1 MKYRQSQE
9 NELTCICSDL
19 PGEFPWQGVSQEYP
33 KTQQIQK
40 KSFKVSLMDSTV
52 KVTNMSYNNEMIVY
66 KQDQFKKNLTDFR
79 LLQKSVSSVWCGV
92 SVIDLLRLPGLVFC
106 IFCIYQLWSFSG
118 QKDERVALRAGSTKE
133 RAQSRRHDLG
143 SYS

>member
-1 MKYRQSQE
+1 
-9 NELTCICSDL
+9 
-19 PGEFPWQGVSQEYP
+19 
-33 KTQQIQK
+33 
-40 KSFKVSLMDSTV
+40 MDSNV

-79 LLQKSVSSVWCGV
+79 LLKMSVSSVWYGV
-92 SVIDLLRLPGLVFC
+92 SVIDLLRLPGLILC

-133 RAQSRRHDLG
+133 TEHSPEDMI
-143 SYS
+143 